1 MAIVVVPP
9 VHEALSVSNFMRHD
23 GCLCTKSVVVCGQG
37 VSVNMDHGL
46 ASNFIPLEPGNE
58 MVKVAHHDDL
68 GSTHFDQYVYRG
80 LVSEFRPVSSLSKN
94 VLCKAVRVQSLVQLS
109 LKLGELHLLSIV
121 TRLIADERDC
131 VGDRLFFWRGRRPV
145 HLFRVIVYD
154 ASRQKNQ
161 EKKSP
166 HTKMMRQFLPSFN

>member
-68 GSTHFDQYVYRG
+68 GSTQCLPLARIYFAKQ
-80 LVSEFRPVSSLSKN
+80 SEFSISFSFLSSSGSFIFSVSLHVSLQTS
-94 VLCKAVRVQSLVQLS
+94 
-109 LKLGELHLLSIV
+109 
-121 TRLIADERDC
+121 
-131 VGDRLFFWRGRRPV
+131 
-145 HLFRVIVYD
+145 VIV
-154 ASRQKNQ
+154 
-161 EKKSP
+161 
-166 HTKMMRQFLPSFN
+166 